1 MKKTRICN
9 LLGIDYP
16 IIQGAM
22 QFISMSEMAAAVSM
36 AGGLGTLAGA
46 SAPKDM
52 LTQQIIKVRR
62 ITNKPFAVNI
72 SVRRKNA
79 PEMVDLVLEQKIPV
93 VTTSAGDPAKF
104 IKVFKE
110 NGIKVLHVVPS
121 VRLARKAEEAG
132 VDAVIAEGTESGGH
146 GGFDEITTMV
156 LIPQVV
162 EKVKIPVV
170 AAGGIADGRGLV
182 AALSLGAEGI
192 QMGTRFLAT
201 TEAIIHENYKRAI
214 IEAQDND
221 TTVIGHSDALLRVLK
236 TPFILQLLEMGKKGS
251 SITEIEAFMKTQSAP
266 FTSPDV
272 IKGIMSAGQVA
283 GLIKEVKSID
293 RVIRDLMAEADAVLD
308 KLSNLRPYPAFPSQ
322 EGI

>member
-1 MKKTRICN
+1 MKKTRICE

-46 SAPKDM
+46 SAPREM
-52 LTQQIIKVRR
+52 LTQQIIKVRQ
-62 ITNKPFAVNI
+62 ITDKPFAVNI
-72 SVRRKNA
+72 SVRRQNA

-93 VTTSAGDPAKF
+93 VITSAGDPSKF
-104 IKVFKE
+104 TRVFKE
-110 NGIKVLHVVPS
+110 KGIKVLHVVPS
-121 VRLARKAEEAG
+121 VRLAMKAEEAG

-146 GGFDEITTMV
+146 SGFDQITTMV

-162 EKVKIPVV
+162 EKVKIPVI
-170 AAGGIADGRGLV
+170 AAGGFADGRGLA

-201 TEAIIHENYKRAI
+201 TEAIIHENYKRAV
-214 IEAQDND
+214 IEARDDD
-221 TTVIGHSDALLRVLK
+221 TTLIGHSNALLRVLK
-236 TPFILQLLEMGKKGS
+236 TPFTLQLLRMEKKGS
-251 SITEIEAFMKTQSAP
+251 SLAEMEAFMKTQSAP
-266 FTSPDV
+266 ATSPDV
-272 IKGIMSAGQVA
+272 VKGLMSAGQVA

-293 RVIRDLMAEADAVLD
+293 RVIKDLMAEADAVLD
-308 KLSNLRPYPAFPSQ
+308 KLSNLR
-322 EGI
+322 G

>member
-1 MKKTRICN
+1 
-9 LLGIDYP
+9 
-16 IIQGAM
+16 
-22 QFISMSEMAAAVSM
+22 M
-36 AGGLGTLAGA
+36 AGGLGTLAGSA
-46 SAPKDM
+46 APKDM

-62 ITNKPFAVNI
+62 ITDKPFAVNI

-79 PEMVDLVLEQKIPV
+79 PEIVDLVLEQKIPV

-162 EKVKIPVV
+162 EKVKIPVI

-201 TEAIIHENYKRAI
+201 TEAIIHENYKRAV
-214 IEAQDND
+214 IEARDDD
-221 TTVIGHSDALLRVLK
+221 TVVIGHSNALLRVLK
-236 TPFILQLLEMGKKGS
+236 TPFTQQLLDMRKKGS
-251 SITEIEAFMKTQSAP
+251 SMTEIEAFMETQSAP
-266 FTSPDV
+266 ATSPEV
-272 IKGIMSAGQVA
+272 VKGYNERWPG
-283 GLIKEVKSID
+283 G
-293 RVIRDLMAEADAVLD
+293 
-308 KLSNLRPYPAFPSQ
+308 RPDQRS
-322 EGI
+322 